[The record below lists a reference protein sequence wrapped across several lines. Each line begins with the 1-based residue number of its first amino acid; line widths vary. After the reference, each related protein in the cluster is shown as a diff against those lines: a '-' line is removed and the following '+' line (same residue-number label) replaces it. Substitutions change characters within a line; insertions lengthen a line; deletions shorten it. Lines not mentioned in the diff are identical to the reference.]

1 MKLTFD
7 APMAAADDFRGT
19 ASDSPA
25 VANPGPVGTSTTGD
39 AATASEVVTGASGA
53 RRRSG
58 PSAGRVLVVDD
69 EELSGRSTSRT
80 LSLRGFDVDYTG
92 RAAEALDQL
101 ATGAYDAVVSDMQ
114 MPDLDG
120 VAFLREMRARRA
132 EVAVVILTAHPSIE
146 TAASTLEHGGF
157 RYLTKPFNPPDLAA
171 AVEAAVARTREER
184 AARAIPVPARQ
195 DQALRER
202 FDRALELL
210 WMAFQPIVSSET
222 HETIGFEALLRSRE
236 PSLPHPGAI
245 LEAAEKL
252 EALPALGRA
261 VRAGIARALE
271 GSPATGGTIFV
282 NLHAADLLDET
293 LYDDRNPLLPFAHR
307 IVLEI
312 TERASVDGLNDLAER
327 VSQLRQLRYRIAVD
341 DLGAGYAGLAALA
354 TIQPDVVKFDMSLVR
369 NIDADPVRQRIVRA
383 IATLARDLGMQVV
396 AEGVE
401 TVAER
406 DQLVAMS
413 CDFLQ
418 GYLLARPGP
427 GFPTSSWP

>member
-1 MKLTFD
+1 MKLPFD
-7 APMAAADDFRGT
+7 VPMAAADHGHG
-19 ASDSPA
+19 DSPA
-25 VANPGPVGTSTTGD
+25 TPSGQSAGSAGSASSTLVTNGP
-39 AATASEVVTGASGA
+39 AAEGA
-53 RRRSG
+53 RHRAASH
-58 PSAGRVLVVDD
+58 AGRVLVVDD

-80 LSLRGFDVDYTG
+80 LTLRGFDVDYTC
-92 RAAEALDQL
+92 RAAEALEQV
-101 ATGAYDAVVSDMQ
+101 ATGHYDAVVSDMQ

-120 VAFLREMRARRA
+120 VAFLRELRARRA

-157 RYLTKPFNPPDLAA
+157 RYLTKPFNPPELAA

-184 AARAIPVPARQ
+184 AARAIPAPARH
-195 DQALRER
+195 DQELRAQ
-202 FDRALELL
+202 FARALEAL
-210 WMAFQPIVSSET
+210 WIAFQPIVSAES
-222 HETIGFEALLRSRE
+222 HETVGFEALLRSRE

-252 EALPALGRA
+252 EELPALGRA
-261 VRAGIARALE
+261 VRAAIARALAASS
-271 GSPATGGTIFV
+271 GDGTIFV

-293 LYDDRNPLLPFAHR
+293 LYDDNNPLLPFAHR

-312 TERASVDGLNDLAER
+312 TERASVDGLGDLVAR
-327 VSQLRQLRYRIAVD
+327 VAQLRQLRYRIAVD

-354 TIQPDVVKFDMSLVR
+354 TIQPDIVKFDMSLVR
-369 NIDADPVRQRIVRA
+369 NIDGDPVRQRIVRA
-383 IATLARDLGMQVV
+383 IATLARELGMQVV

-427 GFPTSSWP
+427 GFPSSVWP